1 MIFLFCVGVVDDLHV
16 AATLEHTYDVRKRVS
31 ETATYPRGNPMS
43 RSAAYVAEGKIETRE
58 VDPVDPK
65 AGEVQVRVAY
75 VGLCGTDLHIYHGHM
90 DKRVTR
96 PLTFGHEMSG
106 TVEAVGKGVD
116 GWAPGDAVTV
126 MPLKW
131 DGTCAACHAGHHY
144 ICQHLTFI
152 GIDSPGAL
160 QELWTV
166 PESTLVRLPAGLDLR
181 TAALAEPTAVAVHDV
196 RRSGL
201 QTGDKAVVLGG
212 GPIGLLIACVARDA
226 GAHVMVVE
234 LDSGRRA
241 LAASLGF
248 ATADPAGDVAAAVA
262 EWTGGNGAEVVFE
275 VSGAAPPVA
284 LATALA
290 KVRGTIVVV
299 AIHSAPREVNL
310 QQVFWKELTI
320 VGARVYQRSDFERAV
335 DLLAREVIPAGKI
348 ITRSVPLEDTADA
361 LSQLAKGEAMKVL
374 VDVASTSQEN

>member
-1 MIFLFCVGVVDDLHV
+1 
-16 AATLEHTYDVRKRVS
+16 
-31 ETATYPRGNPMS
+31 MS

-58 VDPVDPK
+58 IEPREPK
-65 AGEVQVRVAY
+65 AGEVRVRVAF
-75 VGLCGTDLHIYHGHM
+75 VGLCGTDLHIFHGHM

-96 PLTFGHEMSG
+96 PLIFGHEMSG
-106 TVEAVGKGVD
+106 TVEAVGTGVE
-116 GWAPGDAVTV
+116 GWALGDAVTV

-131 DGTCAACHAGHHY
+131 DGTCAACHAGYQH

-166 PESTLVRLPAGLDLR
+166 PASTLVRLPAGLDLR

-212 GPIGLLIACVARDA
+212 GPIGLLIACVAREA

-234 LDSGRRA
+234 LDAGRRE
-241 LAASLGF
+241 LATSLGF
-248 ATADPAGDVAAAVA
+248 ETADPEGDVAVAVA
-262 EWTGGNGAEVVFE
+262 GWTGGNGAEVVFE

-284 LATALA
+284 LTTALA

-299 AIHSAPREVNL
+299 AIHSAPREINL

-335 DLLAREVIPAGKI
+335 DLLARQVIPAGKI
-348 ITRSVPLEDTADA
+348 ITRSVPLEETAEA
-361 LSQLAKGEAMKVL
+361 LSQLAKGGAMKVL
-374 VDVASTSQEN
+374 VDVAATSEEK

>member
-1 MIFLFCVGVVDDLHV
+1 ML
-16 AATLEHTYDVRKRVS
+16 
-31 ETATYPRGNPMS
+31 MS
-43 RSAAYVAEGKIETRE
+43 RSAAYVAEGKIETHE
-58 VDPVDPK
+58 VEPVKPGD
-65 AGEVQVRVAY
+65 GEVQVRVAF

-96 PLTFGHEMSG
+96 PLIFGHEMSG
-106 TVEAVGKGVD
+106 TVEAVGKGVR
-116 GWAPGDAVTV
+116 GWTPGDAVTV
-126 MPLKW
+126 MPLSW
-131 DGTCAACHAGHHY
+131 DGTCAACQAGFHH

-166 PESTLVRLPAGLDLR
+166 PASTLVRLPAGLDLR

-212 GPIGLLIACVARDA
+212 GPIGLLIACVGRNA
-226 GAHVMVVE
+226 GAQVMVVE
-234 LDSGRRA
+234 LDAGRRD

-248 ATADPAGDVAAAVA
+248 ETADPAGDVVA
-262 EWTGGNGAEVVFE
+262 EVGEWTGGNGADVVFE

-284 LATALA
+284 LVTALA

-320 VGARVYQRSDFERAV
+320 VGARVYQLSDFERAV
-335 DLLAREVIPAGKI
+335 DLLAREVIPAAKI
-348 ITRSVPLEDTADA
+348 ITRSVPLEETADA
-361 LSQLAKGEAMKVL
+361 LAQLAKGEAMKVL
-374 VDVASTSQEN
+374 VDVAATSKEK